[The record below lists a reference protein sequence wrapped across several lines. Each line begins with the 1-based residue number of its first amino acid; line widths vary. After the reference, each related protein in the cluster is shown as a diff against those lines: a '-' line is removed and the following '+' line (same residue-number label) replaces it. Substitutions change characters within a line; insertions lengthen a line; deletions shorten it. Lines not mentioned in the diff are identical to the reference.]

1 MKAALYARVSTHDQQ
16 TLPLQVEQ
24 MKDYIKKRGW
34 ELKIAIE
41 DTASGISERKNR
53 ERIIL
58 AAKRREIDVIVVWK
72 LDRWGRSLTDL
83 MNSLEE
89 LTVLGV
95 GFVSMTEAIDL
106 TTPAGKA
113 LAGML
118 AVFAQFERDML
129 SERVKAGIAHA
140 RSKGKP
146 HGRPK
151 SAALK
156 SQKVQELF
164 QKGWSKSRIAKET
177 GMSRTSV
184 RRLLRQNT
192 DSDFQPLR

>member
-1 MKAALYARVSTHDQQ
+1 MC
-16 TLPLQVEQ
+16 
-24 MKDYIKKRGW
+24 
-34 ELKIAIE
+34 IE
-41 DTASGISERKNR
+41 DTASGMSERKNR
-53 ERIIL
+53 EQIML

-83 MNSLEE
+83 MKSLEE
-89 LTVLGV
+89 LTALNV

-118 AVFAQFERDML
+118 AVFSQFERDIL
-129 SERVKAGIAHA
+129 SERVKAGIAYA
-140 RSKGKP
+140 RSKGKA

-151 SAALK
+151 TAALK
-156 SQKVQELF
+156 AEKVQELF
-164 QKGWSKSRIAKET
+164 QKGWTKSKIARET

-184 RRLLRQNT
+184 RRLLSQNSH
-192 DSDFQPLR
+192 SDFQPLS

>member
-34 ELKIAIE
+34 ELSIAIE

-89 LTVLGV
+89 LTALGV

-156 SQKVQELF
+156 AQKVQELF

-184 RRLLRQNT
+184 RRLLRQNI
-192 DSDFQPLR
+192 DSDFQPI

>member
-1 MKAALYARVSTHDQQ
+1 MKAALYARVSTYDQK

-24 MKDYIKKRGW
+24 MKDYIKKRTW
-34 ELKIAIE
+34 ELEMCIE

-53 ERIIL
+53 EQIML

-89 LTVLGV
+89 LTELGV

-118 AVFAQFERDML
+118 AVFSQFERDML

-140 RSKGKP
+140 RAKGKP

-151 SAALK
+151 TVALK
-156 SQKVQELF
+156 AKQVQDMF
-164 QKGWSKSRIAKET
+164 QKGWTKSKIARET

-184 RRLLRQNT
+184 RRLIRQN
-192 DSDFQPLR
+192 QNAPL